1 MGSEP
6 QGFATCRSYGQSTEW
21 FSEFGCHTQV
31 VGAEHT
37 LYKTALSFLWMSW
50 STILLSYCLLAIANH
65 LLSYVLFIQCSNLY
79 IAAIYACASRPVDQR
94 DRESEPT
101 LTLQHLHC
109 RRNLSRCGVTSTIT
123 RHHIAEHRRQ
133 ERPRGALHARRN
145 RATPH
150 HRWVER
156 STPVADPRPV
166 MFPTYCVIRTSCG
179 LQAQG
184 RDSWVVMQGYIA
196 RHSEGK
202 GKESE

>member
-1 MGSEP
+1 MQQSNTLLPHTLVARGLWISVIEH
-6 QGFATCRSYGQSTEW
+6 QSIRSYTECST
-21 FSEFGCHTQV
+21 
-31 VGAEHT
+31 
-37 LYKTALSFLWMSW
+37 YTAD
-50 STILLSYCLLAIANH
+50 A
-65 LLSYVLFIQCSNLY
+65 
-79 IAAIYACASRPVDQR
+79 
-94 DRESEPT
+94 
-101 LTLQHLHC
+101 
-109 RRNLSRCGVTSTIT
+109 TSTIT

>member
-1 MGSEP
+1 MNH
-6 QGFATCRSYGQSTEW
+6 RV
-21 FSEFGCHTQV
+21 SEFGCHT
-31 VGAEHT
+31 VGAEHK
-37 LYKTALSFLWMSW
+37 LFMTALSFLWMSR
-50 STILLSYCLLAIANH
+50 TILISYCLLATANY
-65 LLSYVLFIQCSNLY
+65 LLSLLFDQCSNLY
-79 IAAIYACASRPVDQR
+79 IAATYACASRPVDR
-94 DRESEPT
+94 RYLRSEPT
-101 LTLQHLHC
+101 LTLHHLHC
-109 RRNLSRCGVTSTIT
+109 RRNLNRCGGTSTIT